1 MTQHDDALPD
11 SPEGTR
17 RDFIYIA
24 TGAIAAVGAAI
35 SVWPLI
41 DQMEP
46 AADTLAAGA
55 PRTVDLSSVEPG
67 QQIVVMWRSKPIFVV
82 HRTPEML
89 QTIKSKQDLALLSDP
104 DSKAHQQPPYAQN
117 WSRSL
122 KPEWLVLVGICTH
135 LGCIPDFKPD
145 PKSVSADW
153 PGGYFCP
160 CHGSKYDLC
169 GRVFTGVPAPLNL
182 PVPPY
187 HFPNDSSVVIGANPE
202 GVSWELSSVE
212 QM

>member
-11 SPEGTR
+11 AAEATR

-46 AADTLAAGA
+46 AADTIAAGA
-55 PRTVDLSSVEPG
+55 PKTVDLSSIEPG

-82 HRTPEML
+82 HRTPEMVA
-89 QTIKSKQDLALLSDP
+89 TIKEKSDLARLNDP
-104 DSKAHQQPPYAQN
+104 ESKAHQQPPYAQN
-117 WSRSL
+117 WSRSI

-135 LGCIPDFKPD
+135 LGCIPSFEPD

-160 CHGSKYDLC
+160 CHGSKYDLA
-169 GRVFTGVPAPLNL
+169 GRVFKGVPAPLNL
-182 PVPPY
+182 P
-187 HFPNDSSVVIGANPE
+187 A
-202 GVSWELSSVE
+202 
-212 QM
+212 